1 MILALLEI
9 QNYKHYAGEHRIEP
23 PPQGIIGVIGANGVG
38 KTTLFEAI
46 EWCLYNPTDIHNAEV
61 PPRGGV
67 GGTRVRVTLEDPRDG
82 TRWVIERSLRKS
94 VATAEVYREDQPESP
109 VVQGSRQVS
118 DYVARSLIGLGHRAF
133 VSTFFTR
140 QKELT
145 FFGNLKET
153 ERRREVARLL
163 GFETIREAQAAIGDE
178 RARARADAT
187 SWRMQHQEA
196 ASGRDLDAE
205 LLAMT
210 EQIGMRDA
218 ETMAAEERLTTATAG
233 HTGARDALDRWRA
246 LERQDATIAQEI
258 TRLTGEEHTAAAQR
272 DAASAALTLL
282 DEAARTRAALLPEAS
297 ALDHRRADVA
307 AHETERERFGHLRTI
322 QADLARAERDRAEA
336 TRRASEAVTTVA
348 SAVMAELP
356 DWPWQPADD
365 HDPGAAIRRRVA
377 AVEMLD
383 IDQVCEHAVALER
396 CRGLMEKRDEIKQ
409 RAANWSA
416 ALKKLEHGRGVL
428 LAPGDPRDTIK
439 QIDVEREAAIQ
450 AAQGAL
456 TTVEGTAAERKR
468 LSAIAGSLEAARF
481 DEECPTCGRPFAEHE
496 ASEVVRVLRARI
508 DDLQARE
515 SELVTIRREALTRA
529 EHADGVKR
537 QETTRQAEINQ
548 LDGRI
553 ADGHSKVAEVE
564 EQLKLATE
572 RCTAA
577 VAGAGLVEEPTPALI
592 ATVQQRAETLQ
603 RLGTTVAPLQAFA
616 DAVEQATEQITG
628 ATQGMEALGSVA
640 YSPEAHAAAQRA
652 LGDAQSA
659 IDRIALIDRD
669 LARRPAH
676 VRDLEAASGVLTR
689 LTIDRERFTRERAAT
704 GFDAAALVTAETQER
719 AALAEERAAVT
730 ARNNAQTSLRDATA
744 ARDAIVAERA
754 RLVELQG
761 RADARSRE
769 ADELDRMY
777 REFTRFDQYV
787 AERVTPALAEQTGE
801 LLSAVTDGRY
811 DRVEFDENYGLKI
824 FDDDEKFPVEEF
836 SGGERDVAALCA
848 RLALSRLI
856 GGQAAHPPG
865 FLVLDEVFG
874 SLDQDRRA
882 HVLETLGSLATGTE
896 AFRQLFIISHVD
908 DIRLS
913 PIFDAVWRV
922 SEADGTSVF
931 EDVTRGIGIEDFSA

>member
-23 PPQGIIGVIGANGVG
+23 PPQGIVGVIGANGVG
-38 KTTLFEAI
+38 KTSLFEAI

-82 TRWVIERSLRKS
+82 NRWVIERSLRKS
-94 VATAEVYREDQPESP
+94 VATAEIYREDQPESP

-163 GFETIREAQAAIGDE
+163 GFETIRDAQNAIGE
-178 RARARADAT
+178 ERSRARAEAT
-187 SWRMQHQEA
+187 SFRLQVQDA

-205 LLAMT
+205 LVAMN
-210 EQIGMRDA
+210 EQIGVREV
-218 ETMAAEERLTTATAG
+218 ETTAAAERLVMATKG
-233 HTGARDALDRWRA
+233 HTAARDALDRWRA
-246 LERQDATIAQEI
+246 LERQDAMIAHDI
-258 TRLTGEEHTAAAQR
+258 TRLTGEERTAEAQR
-272 DAASAALTLL
+272 DAASAALRLL
-282 DEAARTRAALLPEAS
+282 DEAARTRAGLIREAI
-297 ALDHRRADVA
+297 ALDQRLADVA
-307 AHETERERFGHLRTI
+307 THEKDRERLSHLRTV
-322 QADLARAERDRAEA
+322 QADLARAERDHAEV
-336 TRRASEAVTTVA
+336 TRRARETVAAVA
-348 SAVMAELP
+348 SAAAEVP
-356 DWPWQPADD
+356 DWTWQPADE
-365 HDPGAAIRRRVA
+365 HDPTGAIRRRVA
-377 AVEMLD
+377 AVDALD
-383 IDQVCEHAVALER
+383 IERACEHAVALEG
-396 CRGLMEKRDEIKQ
+396 CRVLVEKRDEIGS
-409 RAANWSA
+409 RAANWA
-416 ALKKLEHGRGVL
+416 GALKQLEQKRGTL
-428 LAPGDPRDTIK
+428 LATGDPAVTIK
-439 QIDVEREAAIQ
+439 QIDVQREAAIQ

-456 TTVEGTAAERKR
+456 TAADGAAAERER
-468 LSAIAGSLEAARF
+468 LSAIAASLEASHF

-496 ASEVVRVLRARI
+496 ASDVVRVLHARI
-508 DDLQARE
+508 ADLQTRE
-515 SELVTIRREALTRA
+515 SELAIARREALIQS
-529 EHADGVKR
+529 EQADAVKR

-548 LDGRI
+548 LEGRI
-553 ADGHSKVAEVE
+553 ADGKLKVAEVE
-564 EQLKLATE
+564 AQLQVVTQHCAEAITQARLA
-572 RCTAA
+572 
-577 VAGAGLVEEPTPALI
+577 EEPTPALL
-592 ATVQQRAETLQ
+592 ATVKGRADHLQ
-603 RLGTTVAPLQAFA
+603 RLGQTVSPLQTFA
-616 DAVEQATEQITG
+616 DAVERATEQMAG
-628 ATQGMEALGSVA
+628 ATRSIEGIGPVA
-640 YSPEAHAAAQRA
+640 YDPDAHAAAQRA
-652 LGDAQSA
+652 LETARSA
-659 IDRIALIDRD
+659 IARIGQIDSD
-669 LARRPAH
+669 LARRPTHERDQRAATDAL
-676 VRDLEAASGVLTR
+676 VRLAV
-689 LTIDRERFTRERAAT
+689 DRERLAGERAT
-704 GFDAAALVTAETQER
+704 IGFNAAALTAAETQER
-719 AALAEERAAVT
+719 AALAEERAAAE
-730 ARNNAQTSLRDATA
+730 ARNSAQAALRDSTI
-744 ARDAIVAERA
+744 ARDAILADQA
-754 RLVELQG
+754 RLVELG
-761 RADARSRE
+761 RRADARSRE
-769 ADELDRMY
+769 ADELDLMY

-801 LLSAVTDGRY
+801 LLSAVTGGRY

-931 EDVTRGIGIEDFSA
+931 EDVTRGIGIEDFST